1 VNPSPAIGASPRRI
15 DGRLK
20 VTGAA
25 LYTADRTLPGMLHAY
40 GVYSTVASGRVTGIE
55 QTEARRVPGVVDILH
70 NGNFPRLYKTPRSPI
85 SVATILTA
93 SITDE
98 HRLPFEDD
106 TIHYGGQMVALVI
119 ADTYEHA
126 RDAACRVR
134 VEYASARA
142 VTDLEQGIEANGLQD
157 AGAGHTRGTPAPAF
171 DAAPVKVDA
180 IYRTPVETH
189 NPMEMHATLA
199 WWEGGDLHLYE
210 ATQGATVHRNTI
222 AQVFGLT
229 PERVTVDC
237 PFIGSGFGSKLFLWP
252 HSVAAS
258 AAARMTGRPVKF
270 VVPRAYMFTT
280 TGQRPE
286 TRQRLRLSAGHDGR
300 ITSIRHESVNTTS
313 FIDQYVENCGGMTQS
328 LYTCPNVLVTHHTT
342 RVHRGAPTSMR
353 APGAAPGLFALE
365 SAIDELALACHKDPV
380 QFRLDNISTRDQST
394 NLPWSSNHLRE
405 AIEAGASK
413 FGWDKRNPQPG
424 SMRDGTEVI
433 GYGVA
438 VCNWDAWRTP
448 AEARVLLRSDG
459 SALVTCAVQDIGTGM
474 YTIVA
479 QTVSELTGLPLE
491 KIEVRLG
498 DSSFPAAPVAGGSW
512 ATASVL
518 PAVAEATRGA
528 IAQLREFA
536 TQEGG
541 EFAGGKPEALT
552 LKDGKLTDGKR
563 GVDYGAILN
572 KQRFAAAEGFAKT
585 GGTPTDKVSFMSFGA
600 HFVEVRWDPGI
611 SRLRVS
617 RVVSAIDVGRVI
629 NPVMARNQVEGAIVM
644 GIGMALFE
652 MTEYDERNGMPG
664 NNNFA
669 EYAVPVHAD
678 QPQIDV
684 ILLDYPDL
692 QFNEFGARG
701 IGEIGITGFAAAV
714 ANAVYHATGQRI
726 RDLPIVK
733 EKLMQPLQA

>member
-1 VNPSPAIGASPRRI
+1 MNRTAIGASPRRI

-25 LYTADRTLPGMLHAY
+25 LYTADRSMPGMLHAY
-40 GVYSTVASGRVTGIE
+40 GVYSTVASGRITDIDVAD
-55 QTEARRVPGVVDILH
+55 ARRVPGVVDILH
-70 NGNFPRLYKTPRSPI
+70 HGNFPRLYRTPKSPI
-85 SVATILTA
+85 SGATILTA

-98 HRLPFEDD
+98 HRLPFEDE
-106 TIHYGGQMVALVI
+106 TIHYGGQMVALVV
-119 ADTYEHA
+119 ADTFEHA
-126 RDAACRVR
+126 RDAAYRVR
-134 VEYASARA
+134 VAYAPDKA
-142 VTDLEQGIEANGLQD
+142 VADLEHGVKANGLKPTQ
-157 AGAGHTRGTPAPAF
+157 AGHARGTPAPAF
-171 DAAPVKVDA
+171 DQGAVKVDA

-189 NPMEMHATLA
+189 NPMEMHATVA
-199 WWEGGDLHLYE
+199 WWEGGELHLYE

-237 PFIGSGFGSKLFLWP
+237 PFLGSGFGAKLFMWP
-252 HSVAAS
+252 HSVATS
-258 AAARMTGRPVKF
+258 AAAQMTGRPVKF
-270 VVPRAYMFTT
+270 VVPRAAMFTT

-286 TRQRLRLSAGHDGR
+286 TRQHLRLSASADGR

-313 FIDQYVENCGGMTQS
+313 FIEQYLENCGGMTQS
-328 LYTCPNVLVTHHTT
+328 LYSCPNVLVTHHTT
-342 RVHRGAPTSMR
+342 SVHRGAPTSMR

-365 SAIDELALACHKDPV
+365 SAIDELALACGQDPV
-380 QFRLDNISTRDQST
+380 QFRMTNLSTRDESM

-405 AIEAGASK
+405 AIELGSRK
-413 FGWDKRNPQPG
+413 FGWDKRDPRPG
-424 SMRDGTEVI
+424 SMRDGSEVI

-448 AEARVLLRSDG
+448 AEARVFLRGDG
-459 SALVTCAVQDIGTGM
+459 TAQVTCAIQDIGTGM

-479 QTVSELTGLPLE
+479 QTVSELTGLPFE
-491 KIEVRLG
+491 KIDVRIG

-518 PAVAEATRGA
+518 PAVAEATREA
-528 IAQLREFA
+528 IGQLRGFA
-536 TQEGG
+536 TGEGG
-541 EFAGGKPEALT
+541 AFAGANPET
-552 LKDGKLTDGKR
+552 LKLQDGKLTDGKR
-563 GVDYGAILN
+563 SVDYADVLN
-572 KQRFAAAEGFAKT
+572 QQRFAAAEGFGRT
-585 GGTPTDKVSFMSFGA
+585 GGAPNTDKMSFMSFGA

-629 NPVMARNQVEGAIVM
+629 NPVTARNQVEGAIVM

-652 MTEYDERNGMPG
+652 ATEYDERNGMPG
-664 NNNFA
+664 NNNYA

-684 ILLDYPDL
+684 LLLDHPDL
-692 QFNEFGARG
+692 AFNEFGARG

-714 ANAVYHATGQRI
+714 ANAVYHATGKRV

-733 EKLMQPLQA
+733 EKLMA